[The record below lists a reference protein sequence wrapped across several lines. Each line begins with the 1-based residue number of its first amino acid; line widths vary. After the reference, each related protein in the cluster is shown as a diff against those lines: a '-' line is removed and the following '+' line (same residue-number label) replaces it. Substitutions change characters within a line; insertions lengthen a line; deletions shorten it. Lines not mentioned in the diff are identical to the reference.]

1 MCVLDDITPKLTGVN
16 VGVKVSEGQY
26 EYFKQYDWLNEDKP
40 TRVFKMKVNLDELL
54 QVMKKIAMNKESG
67 KKIDKKYRMHERVFE
82 KIKSKD
88 KVQVQKWY
96 IEMSR
101 RQDAMKILKNFKQ
114 MKISE
119 LYRDTDKEY
128 RHKMSEMNLIDNLIV
143 DIDKNLSFNEFKE
156 LYKDWEWIAYP
167 SINNT
172 DPTNWNK
179 FRVIV
184 PLDHNV
190 DLGFDSVELLQALRS
205 QFCVYEDRK
214 HGLLSYINKEDWDV
228 RYKNEG
234 YRYCIEQSEVEEM
247 RMLIIAGKDRTTKS
261 WEESIVNLNLTT
273 DEVKEK
279 YIQTAVKKI
288 NDCKDGERD
297 NTIYGQF
304 RFLAEKIKITTSDA
318 NKVIAGITDPNKK
331 GMAEEIIRRH
341 SEWKL

>member
-1 MCVLDDITPKLTGVN
+1 LDDITPKLTGIN
-16 VGVKVSEGQY
+16 VRVEVGDGEYK
-26 EYFKQYDWLNEDKP
+26 YFKQYDWLNEDKP
-40 TRVFKMKVNLDELL
+40 IRVFKMKADLDALL
-54 QVMKKIAMNKESG
+54 EDMKKVAMKKDLGE
-67 KKIDKKYRMHERVFE
+67 KIDKKYRMYERVLD
-82 KIKSKD
+82 KIKGKD
-88 KVQVQKWY
+88 KAQLQKWF
-96 IEMSR
+96 IEMKY
-101 RQDAMKILKNFKQ
+101 RQDAMKTLKNFKQ

-184 PLDHNV
+184 PLDHTV
-190 DLGFDSVELLQALRS
+190 DLGFDRNIEILQALRS

-214 HGLLSYINKEDWDV
+214 HALPSYINREDWSV
-228 RYKNEG
+228 RYENEG

-247 RMLIIAGKDRTTKS
+247 RMLIIAGNDRTTKA
-261 WEESIVNLNLTT
+261 WEENIVNLNLTT

-279 YIQTAVKKI
+279 YIQSAVKKI

-304 RFLAEKIKITTSDA
+304 RFLAEKIKITSADA
-318 NKVIAGITDPNKK
+318 NKVIAGITDPDKK
-331 GMAEEIIRRH
+331 RMAEEIIRRH
-341 SEWKL
+341 GEWNL